1 MKKTLHALKRE
12 GAVVLAECS
21 DTPALD
27 AGALLQHVCGLTT
40 AALLARLNDEC
51 PEDAQAAYMEL
62 LAKRRAGAPVAYLI
76 GTREFMSLPFHV
88 TPDVL
93 IPRPDTELLVE
104 TVLMHCAGKTARG
117 LEIGV
122 GSGCISVSLAVHGG
136 LSMTGVDISK
146 AALVIA
152 TENAERNAVADKIA
166 LLHGDMFAALDD
178 SDAHSFDFI
187 VSNPPYIPA
196 GDIVGLDATVRDFE
210 PRLALDGGATG
221 LDFYERLARDSAKWL
236 VPGGMIFLE
245 IGYDQREAVSA
256 LLQRNGWADITAAR
270 DLVGHDRV
278 VSAIC
283 TRRGETKINTDDI
296 KKTLRQMLDAT
307 RMAHTLAVCDTA
319 VILAERFGADPIK
332 AHLAALLHDC
342 ARGLDGEQLVSY
354 CDENGIILDKYMKEE
369 INPIHAP
376 VGADMAKKR
385 FGIHDESILSAIK
398 NHAIGCENMP
408 LLDKII
414 LVADAIEPNRLGDDA
429 DEARTAAEYDIDAA
443 IVPTMRIKSY
453 HLQGKPMHP
462 DSIRML
468 EELSKGDIQ

>member
-1 MKKTLHALKRE
+1 MKNLKPLHVLKRE
-12 GAVVLAECS
+12 GAAFLADTS
-21 DTPALD
+21 DSPLLD
-27 AGALLQHVCGLTT
+27 AAALLQHVCGLTT
-40 AALLARLNDEC
+40 EKLLAELNNPVSCEN
-51 PEDAQAAYMEL
+51 EAAYMAL
-62 LAKRRAGAPVAYLI
+62 LEKRRMGAPVAYLV
-76 GTREFMSLPFHV
+76 GMREFMSLPFRV

-104 TVLMHCAGKTARG
+104 TVLTHYSGKAARG

-122 GSGCISVSLAVHGG
+122 GSGCISVSLAHHGNMR
-136 LSMTGVDISK
+136 MTGVDISA
-146 AALVIA
+146 AAL
-152 TENAERNAVADKIA
+152 AVASDNTRQNGVDGNVA
-166 LLHGDMFAALDD
+166 FRQGNMFAALDV
-178 SDAHSFDFI
+178 SDAHSFDFL

-221 LDFYERLARDSAKWL
+221 LDFYERLALYGAKWL
-236 VPGGMIFLE
+236 VPGGMMFLE
-245 IGYDQREAVSA
+245 IGYDQREAVVS
-256 LLQRNGWADITAAR
+256 LLAENGWTDISSAR
-270 DLVGHDRV
+270 DLAGHDRV

-283 TRRGETKINTDDI
+283 TRRSGTEINTDDI
-296 KKTLRQMLDAT
+296 KKTLSLMLDAT

-319 VILAERFGADPIK
+319 VILAERFGADPVK

-342 ARGLDGEQLVSY
+342 ARGLNGEQLVSY
-354 CDENGIILDKYMKEE
+354 CDKNGIILDKYMKED
-369 INPIHAP
+369 INPVHAL

-414 LVADAIEPNRLGDDA
+414 LVADAIEPNRLGDDV
-429 DEARTAAEYDIDAA
+429 DEARAAAEHDIDAA
-443 IVPTMRIKSY
+443 IVPAMRIKSY
-453 HLQGKPMHP
+453 YLQGKPMHP

-468 EELSKGDIQ
+468 EELNKAK

>member
-1 MKKTLHALKRE
+1 MRKTLHALKRE
-12 GAVVLAECS
+12 GAAFLAGLS
-21 DTPALD
+21 DSAALD
-27 AGALLQHVCGLTT
+27 AAALLQHACGLTT
-40 AALLARLNDEC
+40 AELLARLNDPC
-51 PEDAQAAYMEL
+51 PADAQAAYMEL
-62 LAKRRAGAPVAYLI
+62 LEKRLTGAPVAYLT
-76 GTREFMSLPFHV
+76 GAREFMSLPFSV
-88 TPDVL
+88 TPDIL

-104 TVLMHCAGKTARG
+104 TVLARYANKSARG

-136 LSMTGVDISK
+136 MAMTGVDISP
-146 AALVIA
+146 AAL
-152 TENAERNAVADKIA
+152 AVALYNTRRNGADGNVT
-166 LLHGDMFAALDD
+166 LRHGDMFAALDE
-178 SDAHSFDFI
+178 SDAHSFDFL

-196 GDIVGLDATVRDFE
+196 GDIAGLDATVRDFE

-221 LDFYERLARDSAKWL
+221 LDFYERLARDGAEWL
-236 VPGGMIFLE
+236 LPGGMIFLE
-245 IGYDQREAVSA
+245 IGYDQREAVMS
-256 LLQRNGWADITAAR
+256 LLAENGWTDIAAAR
-270 DLVGHDRV
+270 DLAGRDRV
-278 VSAIC
+278 ISAIC
-283 TRRGETKINTDDI
+283 TRRGETEINTDDI

-319 VILAERFGADPIK
+319 VMLAERFGADPKK

-354 CDENGIILDKYMKEE
+354 CDENGIVLDKYMKEE
-369 INPIHAP
+369 VNPIHAL

-398 NHAIGCENMP
+398 NHAIGCKNMP

-414 LVADAIEPNRLGDDA
+414 LVADAIEPSRPGDDA
-429 DEARTAAEYDIDAA
+429 DEARTAAEHDIDAA
-443 IVPTMRIKSY
+443 IVPAMRIKSY

-468 EELSKGDIQ
+468 EELSRAK